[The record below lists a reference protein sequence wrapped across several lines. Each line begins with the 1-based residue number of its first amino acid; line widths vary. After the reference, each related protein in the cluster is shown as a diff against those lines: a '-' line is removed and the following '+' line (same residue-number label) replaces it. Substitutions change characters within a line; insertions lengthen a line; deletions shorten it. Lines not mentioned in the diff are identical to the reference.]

1 VNRSIGSLRYNG
13 LDRHVSMINEY
24 SISSHRIE
32 DDKLKR
38 FYRTYS
44 VESAKM
50 VRLKDNIFVSLNS
63 MAFEG
68 DRCDMCQEA
77 MQSLNIIAGTLDCA
91 KVNLLCSD
99 INDFL
104 FLENIAFD
112 NSLCSVGVLHNR

>member
-1 VNRSIGSLRYNG
+1 MISECSILF
-13 LDRHVSMINEY
+13 
-24 SISSHRIE
+24 HRIE

-77 MQSLNIIAGTLDCA
+77 RRSLNIIAGTLDCA
-91 KVNLLCSD
+91 KVNSLWSD
-99 INDFL
+99 INDLL
-104 FLENIAFD
+104 FLENITFD
-112 NSLCSVGVLHNR
+112 NILYSVGVLLNR